1 MVRQPIVSH
10 QMNVRTAL
18 SDLVKLSSSNIE
30 GIGLVAAQ
38 FIKKKT
44 SIQRTHFFLIDAG
57 WLNLMPNCQYNH
69 SIKNENCEI
78 VTHENTKY
86 LVSLRDIEVGEE
98 ILVDYTKDGDL
109 EQPQAG
115 WDK

>member
-1 MVRQPIVSH
+1 MVRYPVVSQ

-18 SDLVKLSSSNIE
+18 SDLVKLSSSSVE
-30 GIGLVAAQ
+30 GVGLVAAQ

-44 SIQRTHFFLIDAG
+44 NIQRTHWLLKGEG

-69 SIKNENCEI
+69 SIENENCEI
-78 VTHENTKY
+78 VTNEGTKY

-98 ILVDYTKDGDL
+98 ILVDYTKDSDL

-115 WDK
+115 WEK

>member
-18 SDLVKLSSSNIE
+18 SDLVNLLPSDTE
-30 GIGLVAAQ
+30 GVGLVAAQ
-38 FIKKKT
+38 FIKKRT
-44 SIQRTHFFLIDAG
+44 NIQRTHWFIKNEG
-57 WLNLMPNCQYNH
+57 WFNLMPNCQYNH
-69 SIKNENCEI
+69 SIENENCEI

-115 WDK
+115 WKK